1 MLAGMTEE
9 EDTYIRTYTQT
20 QTQTHKC
27 REREAMLAGRTEE
40 EDTYMTEE
48 HRQDFLIGSC
58 STVANSIICHISYCN
73 SKESCK
79 RTLRTFHE
87 L

>member
-9 EDTYIRTYTQT
+9 EDTCIRTYTEIHT
-20 QTQTHKC
+20 RTRKC
-27 REREAMLAGRTEE
+27 REREAMLASMTEE

-58 STVANSIICHISYCN
+58 STVVNSITCHISYCRARDEPKN
-73 SKESCK
+73 LANE
-79 RTLRTFHE
+79 R
-87 L
+87 